1 MFGHLANQPANT
13 RLLVRHIYAGF
24 PSTVYRWENGGVNP
38 LSLCAGN
45 GGKRKRS
52 RSAIRARG
60 RPHGCTT
67 ENLCVNLLKSRRPL
81 SYRPRV
87 GFRPNPEKTTVGQT
101 CHIPRELPQ
110 ARILPLGWRLP
121 LACFRPRA

>member
-1 MFGHLANQPANT
+1 MFGHLASQPAHT
-13 RLLVRHIYAGF
+13 RLLVRHIYSGF
-24 PSTVYRWENGGVNP
+24 PSTVQRSENGGVNP

-52 RSAIRARG
+52 TSATRARG

-81 SYRPRV
+81 VYRPPR
-87 GFRPNPEKTTVGQT
+87 GCPPNTERTALRQAF
-101 CHIPRELPQ
+101 HIPRELLQ

-121 LACFRPRA
+121 LACFRAPA